1 MYKKTEDI
9 IIVGAG
15 LTGLAFCNLLKNTNI
30 KLSLLDIHP
39 RTFYESFEN
48 ERHIVLSNSSKSIF
62 ESIGL
67 WEEINKYCS
76 KVKNIHVSKKN
87 IFGSTIIKSID
98 ENLESLGYQ
107 VPVKILMQILYSNIK
122 NENNINFIHDANV
135 ISVEKG
141 KEININYQHKSIEK
155 NLISNSLI
163 FSSGSTDSL
172 IKDLFLKKIKK
183 DYKQNAVVCELL
195 SNKYNSDTAYER
207 FTNKGVLGV
216 IPRKENV
223 WTLIYSTDIKES
235 EFIENLGSH
244 EIKKYFQNLMGKKC
258 GEILEINNIKIYP
271 LKMQYYKNFTNNNI
285 CLLGDAAHTLH
296 PIAAQSFNLS
306 LRDCT
311 YLTEMIKNIEKD
323 NINNFSMIFDSY
335 YQERIKEVN
344 RLVKF
349 TDFLASFIHGRG
361 FIKNNLFSASLLLLD
376 INKNLRINIIRYL
389 LGVNFSQTLISNL
402 KKQ

>member
-1 MYKKTEDI
+1 
-9 IIVGAG
+9 
-15 LTGLAFCNLLKNTNI
+15 
-30 KLSLLDIHP
+30 
-39 RTFYESFEN
+39 
-48 ERHIVLSNSSKSIF
+48 
-62 ESIGL
+62 
-67 WEEINKYCS
+67 
-76 KVKNIHVSKKN
+76 
-87 IFGSTIIKSID
+87 
-98 ENLESLGYQ
+98 
-107 VPVKILMQILYSNIK
+107 MQILYSNIK